1 MKTHKLTPPYLLLIV
16 CSALLAGCKTLYSP
30 TPNPSELSAQADDS
44 LDHRKG
50 TIIVH
55 AGADQEIKIEQI
67 KHEFWFG
74 AALANQAFDGRMNE
88 EDTARY
94 KAIFLE
100 NFNSAVTENALKWL
114 SMQPTSEPVNY
125 ATVDAI
131 LEWTDANEI
140 PLRGHNIFWGIN
152 KFVQPWVKK
161 LNDEALYETV
171 RNRAHDIGS
180 RYKGRFAQ
188 YDLNNEMIHGNY
200 YEDRLGEEITLE
212 MANWIKAED
221 PQAKLYL
228 NDYDILTGSKLN
240 LFLDHIRDLL
250 EQGVP
255 IDGIGVQ
262 GHLHKE
268 SFDRQA
274 LKHALDQL
282 AQFDL
287 PIIVTE
293 FNMPGQRSKYYREK
307 GTHPMTQEAEMQKA
321 KDLTDYYRI
330 CFSHTAVDGIL
341 MWGFWSEMNW
351 IPESSLYDRD
361 WKSAPALQ
369 AYQDLVFKEWRTNE
383 SVQSGS
389 DGRVEIPAFFGTYKI
404 SVKGESKV
412 VKLKKQQGILE
423 VNF

>member
-1 MKTHKLTPPYLLLIV
+1 MTPSCIEKARL
-16 CSALLAGCKTLYSP
+16 SFTAAAG
-30 TPNPSELSAQADDS
+30 
-44 LDHRKG
+44 
-50 TIIVH
+50 
-55 AGADQEIKIEQI
+55 QEVKIEQI

-88 EDTARY
+88 KDTARY
-94 KAIFLE
+94 KKVFLE

-114 SMQPTSEPVNY
+114 SMQPTAGPANY

-140 PLRGHNIFWGIN
+140 PLRGHNIFWGIR
-152 KFVQPWVKK
+152 KFVQPWLQELDNEELHK
-161 LNDEALYETV
+161 TV
-171 RNRAHDIGS
+171 EDRAHDIGS

-200 YEDRLGEEITLE
+200 YEDRLGEGITLE
-212 MANWIKAED
+212 MATWIKAED

-228 NDYDILTGSKLN
+228 NDYDILTGSKLD

-293 FNMPGQRSKYYREK
+293 FNIPGQRSKYYREK
-307 GTHPMTQEAEMQKA
+307 GTHPMTLEAEAQKA
-321 KDLTDYYRI
+321 QDLADYYRI
-330 CFSHTAVDGIL
+330 CFSHPAVDGIL

-361 WKSAPALQ
+361 WKPAPALQ
-369 AYQDLVFKEWRTNE
+369 AYQDLVFKEWWTNE
-383 SVQSGS
+383 TVQSDS
-389 DGRVEIPAFFGTYKI
+389 DGTVEIPAFFGTYRI
-404 SVKGESKV
+404 SVSDESQV
-412 VKLKKQQGILE
+412 VELKKQQKSLD
-423 VNF
+423 VFF